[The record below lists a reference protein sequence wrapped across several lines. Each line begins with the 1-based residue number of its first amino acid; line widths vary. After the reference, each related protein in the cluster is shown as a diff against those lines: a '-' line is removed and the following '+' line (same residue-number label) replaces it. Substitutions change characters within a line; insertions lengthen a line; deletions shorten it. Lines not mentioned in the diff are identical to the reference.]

1 MLIAKELL
9 YGAAIILLS
18 LFISSELFA
27 QADEI
32 LKRRLLMESNN
43 DAATKDI
50 SRLAKEG
57 NFAEIQVKVKE
68 IMDNMDK
75 IADLFPKGSISEKSR
90 AKAEIWEKWDE
101 FTKEPGKVKKA
112 AQALADAAKTNN
124 ETEVNTKL
132 KALGDACASCHRGF
146 RAPRKSS

>member
-1 MLIAKELL
+1 MTTKELF
-9 YGAAIILLS
+9 YGTAIILLS

-32 LKRRLLMESNN
+32 QKRRLLMESNN

-68 IMDNMDK
+68 INDNMDK
-75 IADLFPKGSISEKSR
+75 ILDLFPKGSISEKSR

-101 FTKEPGKVKKA
+101 FSKQPGKVKVA
-112 AQALADAAKTNN
+112 AQALADAAKTKN
-124 ETEVNTKL
+124 EAEVNTKL
-132 KALGDACASCHRGF
+132 KALGDACASCHTSF
-146 RAPRKSS
+146 RAPKKSS